1 MKMNGRGKF
10 YGRIT
15 LGKAGFFVKI
25 ALCAV
30 VVCLLITSFSLLME
44 YNRLGNTE
52 SKLEAE
58 ISEAEVREAELQY
71 ELDEPMDREY
81 IMRVARKRLGLV
93 LPDEIVYYTDLES
106 QGK

>member
-1 MKMNGRGKF
+1 MKMNGRRRF

>member
-1 MKMNGRGKF
+1 MKMNGRRRF

-58 ISEAEVREAELQY
+58 ISEAEVRAA
-71 ELDEPMDREY
+71 EPMDREY

>member
-1 MKMNGRGKF
+1 MNGRGRF

-58 ISEAEVREAELQY
+58 ISEAEVRVAELQY

>member
-1 MKMNGRGKF
+1 MKMNGRGRF

-58 ISEAEVREAELQY
+58 ISEAEVRVAELQY

>member
-1 MKMNGRGKF
+1 MKMNGRRRF

-58 ISEAEVREAELQY
+58 ISEAEVRAAELHY

>member
-1 MKMNGRGKF
+1 MKMYGRGKF

-58 ISEAEVREAELQY
+58 ISEAEVRAAELQY

-93 LPDEIVYYTDLES
+93 LPDEIVYYPDLES